1 MTLNFWKARRA
12 KAIEQLRDD
21 ILAAARSGLK
31 ICMYV
36 RDEELSEDDRQAT
49 YEAAQ
54 LFAAIELDLEHA
66 ETQDEVISA
75 AGQVLDLLNNEWFK
89 HLIASNEP

>member
-21 ILAAARSGLK
+21 ILAAAQSGLK
-31 ICMYV
+31 LCMYV

-54 LFAAIELDLEHA
+54 LFAAIGTWNTLKPRTKLFLLP
-66 ETQDEVISA
+66 VRCWISSTMN
-75 AGQVLDLLNNEWFK
+75 G
-89 HLIASNEP
+89 SNI

>member
-1 MTLNFWKARRA
+1 MTRNFWKARRT
-12 KAIEQLRDD
+12 KALEQLRDD
-21 ILAAARSGLK
+21 ILSAARNGLK
-31 ICMYV
+31 ICIYV

-66 ETQDEVISA
+66 KTQDEVISA

-89 HLIASNEP
+89 HLIANNEP

>member
-66 ETQDEVISA
+66 ETQDEVIFA
-75 AGQVLDLLNNEWFK
+75 AGQVLDLFNNKWFK
-89 HLIASNEP
+89 HLIANNEP